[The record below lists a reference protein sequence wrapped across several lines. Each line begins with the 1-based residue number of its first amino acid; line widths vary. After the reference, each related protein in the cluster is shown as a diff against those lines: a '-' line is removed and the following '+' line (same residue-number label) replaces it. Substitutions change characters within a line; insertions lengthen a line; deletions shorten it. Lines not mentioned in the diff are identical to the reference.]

1 MERASSWLDGSS
13 CNKNNHKPIL
23 GFCSY
28 HQTIWIMER
37 ASSWLD
43 GSSCNKNN
51 QKPILGFC
59 IYHQTIWIGI
69 MHMHSSI
76 KKHRYMYLH
85 FLTLL
90 VIGLPFHNMPP
101 LALHI
106 HLKSIGFRVLQGLGF
121 TLFFFFFFFFNFVL

>member
-1 MERASSWLDGSS
+1 
-13 CNKNNHKPIL
+13 
-23 GFCSY
+23 
-28 HQTIWIMER
+28 MER

-121 TLFFFFFFFFNFVL
+121 TLFFFFFFFFQFCVVDELAIIHKIDLARFGYKTKYKI